1 MISENRENRS
11 FVSSRDYLI
20 DKGNKGRGKKKKKKK
35 RGIDF
40 SEPRNFNSFN
50 QFPIMPLL
58 GLSAV
63 VHGSIAPFADSPTS
77 RIVSSIRSPKS
88 QTFLLFTAH
97 PSFLLLTSIP
107 SLASTFPFR
116 LLSLRN
122 FSLFP
127 RIIRR
132 I

>member
-20 DKGNKGRGKKKKKKK
+20 DKANKGRGKKKKK

-40 SEPRNFNSFN
+40 SEPKNFNSFN

-63 VHGSIAPFADSPTS
+63 VHESIAPFADSPTS
-77 RIVSSIRSPKS
+77 RIVSSKKSDIFAIHSSPELPPPDLDPIPRLDFSFQTLISPK
-88 QTFLLFTAH
+88 L
-97 PSFLLLTSIP
+97 
-107 SLASTFPFR
+107 
-116 LLSLRN
+116 
-122 FSLFP
+122 
-127 RIIRR
+127 
-132 I
+132 